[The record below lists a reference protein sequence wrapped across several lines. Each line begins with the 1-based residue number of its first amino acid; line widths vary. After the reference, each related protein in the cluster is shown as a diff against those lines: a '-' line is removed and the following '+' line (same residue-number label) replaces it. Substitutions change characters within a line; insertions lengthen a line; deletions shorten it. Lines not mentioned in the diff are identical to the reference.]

1 MSEYISIREHVLSL
15 LAEHMQEI
23 RTRFGIDTLQLFGSV
38 SRGEDTPLSD
48 IDLLYTFQPGA
59 LSLEHVA
66 GLEDYLE
73 NLFER
78 KVDLVSRKWINP
90 YFRDTVLREA
100 ISV

>member
-1 MSEYISIREHVLSL
+1 
-15 LAEHMQEI
+15 MQEI

-73 NLFER
+73 DLFER